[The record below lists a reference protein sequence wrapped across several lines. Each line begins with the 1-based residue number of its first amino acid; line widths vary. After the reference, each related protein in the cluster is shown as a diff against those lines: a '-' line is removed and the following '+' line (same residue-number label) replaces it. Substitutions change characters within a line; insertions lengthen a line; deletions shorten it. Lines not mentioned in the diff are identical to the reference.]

1 VRRAIEQRA
10 VAHVLGW
17 RATDAMRTEAV
28 WQGALKLDVLS
39 SASRMAVSAF
49 GRPSRCCPIWMGSGR
64 APHAHDLLP
73 RPALEAPGQAIP
85 ADD

>member
-1 VRRAIEQRA
+1 VPRAIEQPA
-10 VAHVLGW
+10 VACVLGW

-28 WQGALKLDVLS
+28 WQGALKLENLS

-49 GRPSRCCPIWMGSGR
+49 GRPFRCCPIWTGSGR
-64 APHAHDLLP
+64 ARHAQDLLP
-73 RPALEAPGQAIP
+73 RPALAAPGQTIP